1 MTQGKNQVR
10 RRKGRGRK
18 INQKW
23 KKYPKTHY
31 FAECKLQR
39 VRRRRPG
46 RRWPEQAC
54 GRAGGVG
61 PGGRLVGDSGPHGV
75 ARVTAAAAGALGEA
89 AGEPGAGGPEGGSA
103 EEDSDIEPAEE
114 GEEAAA
120 GRLAVD
126 AAQFPRASLRLLF
139 LEFAQ
144 SLLRRLF
151 YNNHVLL
158 RPWPLA
164 HDGLAQRPA
173 PRGPAPQELA
183 ACALP
188 PVQEPGKGATTQE
201 PGAETATQEP
211 GAEAATQEP
220 AEEAAAPEETTKY
233 RCENSN
239 EEAHD
244 AEDKDEKEKFNK
256 KQEGPE
262 NALDPTDS
270 TPRKS
275 SWEE

>member
-1 MTQGKNQVR
+1 MSATGE
-10 RRKGRGRK
+10 GDL
-18 INQKW
+18 
-23 KKYPKTHY
+23 
-31 FAECKLQR
+31 A
-39 VRRRRPG
+39 
-46 RRWPEQAC
+46 
-54 GRAGGVG
+54 AGGLDRPVG
-61 PGGRLVGDSGPHGV
+61 VPGACALAAGAGDGLVGDSGPHGV

-120 GRLAVD
+120 AGRLAVD

-151 YNNHVLL
+151 YKNHVLL
-158 RPWPLA
+158 RPWPPA
-164 HDGLAQRPA
+164 PDGLAQRPA
-173 PRGPAPQELA
+173 PRGPAPPEPA

-188 PVQEPGKGATTQE
+188 PVQD
-201 PGAETATQEP
+201 PGA
-211 GAEAATQEP
+211 GAATQEP

>member
-1 MTQGKNQVR
+1 MSATGE
-10 RRKGRGRK
+10 GDL
-18 INQKW
+18 
-23 KKYPKTHY
+23 
-31 FAECKLQR
+31 A
-39 VRRRRPG
+39 
-46 RRWPEQAC
+46 
-54 GRAGGVG
+54 AGGLDRPVG
-61 PGGRLVGDSGPHGV
+61 VPGACALAAGAGDGLVGDSGPQGA
-75 ARVTAAAAGALGEA
+75 ARVTAAAAAAGALGEA

-120 GRLAVD
+120 AGRLAVD

-151 YNNHVLL
+151 YKNHVLL
-158 RPWPLA
+158 RPWPPA
-164 HDGLAQRPA
+164 PDGSAQRPA
-173 PRGPAPQELA
+173 PRGPAPPEPA

-188 PVQEPGKGATTQE
+188 PVQEPG
-201 PGAETATQEP
+201 AEAATQEP
-211 GAEAATQEP
+211 ATQEP

-244 AEDKDEKEKFNK
+244 AADKDEKEKFNK